1 MPEQRI
7 KALLISIGGITEIHR
22 FMLTNDFSLYSI
34 KITYH
39 PGLYFVQPIK
49 VSNNLG
55 EMNLTVILSVILAD

>member
-34 KITYH
+34 KNIYH
-39 PGLYFVQPIK
+39 PGLSLCNP
-49 VSNNLG
+49 
-55 EMNLTVILSVILAD
+55 